1 MKKLFLMSLLCV
13 GVTFPVASDT
23 VELYTGTILEG
34 EFTGISNGIMMFK
47 TGGGVEAFP
56 LDHVVAIYFGAGV
69 ERARAFDK
77 DSAAAT
83 NAVQTPAPAP
93 APATITVPAGTRLVL
108 RMSDTV
114 DSSRHRDGHRFRAQ
128 LESALVVDGVT
139 VVPRDTILQGR
150 VVSAQQ
156 AGRARGSSEL
166 SIQISDVM
174 LNDQLHPIVT
184 GELSARTQNE
194 AGNTL
199 RRTARGA
206 AIGAMFDGGSGAR
219 TGAAIGA
226 SVSLVT
232 RGQQINIPS
241 GTILETSLTVPL
253 TVPR

>member
-56 LDHVVAIYFGAGV
+56 LDHVVAIYFSAGV
-69 ERARAFDK
+69 ERAGALARA
-77 DSAAAT
+77 SEAAT
-83 NAVQTPAPAP
+83 NAVQAPVP
-93 APATITVPAGTRLVL
+93 APATLTVPAGTRLVL

-156 AGRARGSSEL
+156 AGRARGSAEL